1 LDGAIITIFKKV
13 FCDIGDEQSIEQS
26 LSTFSSHM
34 KNIVNIIDQADKD
47 SLILFDELGAGT
59 DPSEGAALAMSI
71 LDYTIERDA
80 LIMATTHYPELKAYS
95 YNRDKVMNASV
106 EFDVETLRPTYK
118 LLMGIP
124 GRSNAFEISKKLG
137 LKNELINH
145 AKSLIGQDEKEINV
159 MIESLEK
166 NAKSVEN
173 DRIEVEKLKQES
185 TELHQSLAHELQRF
199 ENFKTQLMDEARNKA
214 NQEVKQKTKEAETIL
229 QELRDMRDNSAANVK
244 EHELIERKKR
254 LDNQYTAE
262 SIKQNVKKERHDKI
276 EKGDDVKVLSY
287 GQKGEVIDVVNDDE
301 VVVQMGILKMKIE
314 VKDLEKLDKKKQ
326 QPSKV
331 VPRTN
336 RSTIKM
342 DLDLRGY
349 RYDEAMVE
357 LDQYIDQAVLSNY
370 STVNIIHGKGTGALQ
385 KGVTDHLKRHRSV
398 DSYRT
403 GMPSEGG
410 FGVTVVTLK

>member
-1 LDGAIITIFKKV
+1 
-13 FCDIGDEQSIEQS
+13 
-26 LSTFSSHM
+26 
-34 KNIVNIIDQADKD
+34 
-47 SLILFDELGAGT
+47 
-59 DPSEGAALAMSI
+59 
-71 LDYTIERDA
+71 
-80 LIMATTHYPELKAYS
+80 
-95 YNRDKVMNASV
+95 
-106 EFDVETLRPTYK
+106 
-118 LLMGIP
+118 MGIP

-166 NAKSVEN
+166 NAKTVEN

-185 TELHQSLAHELQRF
+185 QELHQSLSQELQRF
-199 ENFKTQLMDEARNKA
+199 EKFKTQLMDEARNKA
-214 NQEVKQKTKEAETIL
+214 NQEVKQKTREAENIL
-229 QELRDMRDNSAANVK
+229 QELRDMRDKSGAEVK

-262 SIKQNVKKERHDKI
+262 SIKQNVQKERNDKI
-276 EKGDDVKVLSY
+276 EVGDDVKVLSY
-287 GQKGEVIDVVNDDE
+287 GQKGEVIDIASDE
-301 VVVQMGILKMKIE
+301 EAIVQMGILKMKIE
-314 VKDLEKLDKKKQ
+314 IKDLEKLDKKKQ
-326 QPSKV
+326 QPQKV

-349 RYDEAMVE
+349 RYEEAMIE
-357 LDQYIDQAVLSNY
+357 LDQYLDQAVLSNY
-370 STVNIIHGKGTGALQ
+370 GTVNIIHGKGTGALQ
-385 KGVTDHLKRHRSV
+385 KGVTEHLKRHRSV
-398 DSYRT
+398 DSFRT